1 DEYDTVY
8 LNHDEEEKDEFCIKD
23 PSQILRWVI
32 VIERDEDSKVEEY
45 GMDTEFVN
53 TQCGCI

>member
-1 DEYDTVY
+1 MGMSYWDEYDTVY

-32 VIERDEDSKVEEY
+32 VIERDEDSKVE
-45 GMDTEFVN
+45 
-53 TQCGCI
+53 